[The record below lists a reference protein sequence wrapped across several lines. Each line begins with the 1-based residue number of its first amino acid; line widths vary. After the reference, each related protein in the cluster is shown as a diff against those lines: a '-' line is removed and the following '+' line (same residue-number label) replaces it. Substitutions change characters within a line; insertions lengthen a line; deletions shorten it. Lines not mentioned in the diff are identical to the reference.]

1 MSERYYNNSK
11 SKFNKTGNNTS
22 HEAAKRIIKD
32 IFKKRKY
39 ETLDFSEATLEVF
52 WNLGDEDHKIT
63 LFKKDYYHQYDLWF
77 RKKSDVSDAQTEIVI
92 EVDGGYHNNAA
103 QQNRDKRAEAFM
115 NFFFPDTYF
124 LRINKLEIVQK
135 NGKQILENLE
145 IEKFINKKFQEKYK
159 VKKFLL

>member
-1 MSERYYNNSK
+1 MSRYYNQGK
-11 SKFNKTGNNTS
+11 SQLNKTGNNKS

-63 LFKKDYYHQYDLWF
+63 ILKDDYYHQYDLWF
-77 RKKSDVSDAQTEIVI
+77 RKKSDASDAKTEVVI

-103 QQNRDKRAEAFM
+103 QQNRDKKAESFL
-115 NFFFPDTYF
+115 NFFFPDTFF
-124 LRINKLEIVQK
+124 LRINKKEIVEL
-135 NGKQILENLE
+135 NGKQILENFE
-145 IEKFINKKFQEKYK
+145 IEKFINSEFKKKYK
-159 VKKFLL
+159 ISRDLL